1 MKQTAY
7 IWTCNQHADLCRFL
21 VTEDSV
27 KIKKDLELLLT
38 LSRQIQAGKKWK
50 TSKNSLLKVLQKCIF
65 FVVSSLDVLQ
75 FYS

>member
-7 IWTCNQHADLCRFL
+7 IWICNQHADLCRFL

-38 LSRQIQAGKKWK
+38 LSRQMQAGKKWK
-50 TSKNSLLKVLQKCIF
+50 TKNSLLKVLQKCIF